1 MRILQVNKFNY
12 IRGGAEKYF
21 IEISKNL
28 EELGH
33 QVAIFS
39 MHHPKNNPSPWEKY
53 FVSRLSFNEAK
64 LRDRLITPGRILYSL
79 EAKRKFKSLV
89 KDFKPDII
97 HIHNIYHQISPSILD
112 VAKKYQIPV
121 VMHLH
126 DYKLICPN
134 YQLFVDD
141 QICYRCRGKKYL
153 NCIKHRC
160 FKKSLLKSLL
170 ATLEMYLHHKV
181 LRIYKKNIDYFI
193 APSQFMKDTVVSF
206 SWDENK
212 IEVIYN
218 FSEKMIEHSSEKI
231 EDYGLFFGRLSREKG
246 VDILLRALSL
256 SKKHNTLKIVGQ
268 GPEEDN
274 LRQLVSDLKLDQR
287 VEFLG
292 YRSGEELHN
301 IIRKACLI
309 YLPSVWNENMPLTLL
324 ESLELG
330 KVVVASKTGG
340 LPELIESGQNGFLFE
355 KANFKEL
362 AQIIDDSFNYD
373 LVEMGKKAKER
384 VKDLKVENHMVK
396 LLDLYNR
403 VLKRY

>member
-1 MRILQVNKFNY
+1 MSCIYMITIDCPIISYLLMIKFVTM
-12 IRGGAEKYF
+12 
-21 IEISKNL
+21 S
-28 EELGH
+28 
-33 QVAIFS
+33 
-39 MHHPKNNPSPWEKY
+39 W
-53 FVSRLSFNEAK
+53 
-64 LRDRLITPGRILYSL
+64 
-79 EAKRKFKSLV
+79 
-89 KDFKPDII
+89 
-97 HIHNIYHQISPSILD
+97 
-112 VAKKYQIPV
+112 
-121 VMHLH
+121 
-126 DYKLICPN
+126 
-134 YQLFVDD
+134 
-141 QICYRCRGKKYL
+141 KKYL

-160 FKKSLLKSLL
+160 FKVIVKSLL

-301 IIRKACLI
+301 IIRKARLI

-355 KANFKEL
+355 KANFKEI